1 MLLSVFFMDFDFM
14 LYTRSGWIFVAD
26 FLCRYVCL
34 CVCMLGCIKL
44 YVDDQDQ
51 YLHACQR
58 FFCNRCMH
66 CWSESVHAWPACMAR
81 PRIDRSLGFNM
92 PMLLQEACCQKNA
105 LQL

>member
-1 MLLSVFFMDFDFM
+1 M
-14 LYTRSGWIFVAD
+14 AD

-58 FFCNRCMH
+58 FFLQSMH
-66 CWSESVHAWPACMAR
+66 ALLERERACMAGMHGSTQDR
-81 PRIDRSLGFNM
+81 SKPRIQHAHVAAGS
-92 PMLLQEACCQKNA
+92 MLSEECTAALNLQVRFFFLVRVHSN
-105 LQL
+105 LQVYI